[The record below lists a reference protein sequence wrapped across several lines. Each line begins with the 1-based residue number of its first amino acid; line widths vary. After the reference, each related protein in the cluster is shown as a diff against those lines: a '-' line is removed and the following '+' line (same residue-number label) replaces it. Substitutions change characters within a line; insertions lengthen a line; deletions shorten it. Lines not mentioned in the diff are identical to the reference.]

1 MSDLGPSG
9 NDPDAGMQP
18 DVGADLHLWTT
29 RWEQIEEARTD
40 DAPEALADAADL
52 LDEMFSEL
60 DIPTRPTEAPETEDL
75 VKAREQIRD
84 VLDRLSREAPVDR
97 EEVDDAFD
105 EARRTFDLLATGRH
119 AGGQDA
125 AI

>member
-1 MSDLGPSG
+1 VSDLGPSG

>member
-1 MSDLGPSG
+1 VNDLGPSG

>member
-1 MSDLGPSG
+1 VSDLGPSG
-9 NDPDAGMQP
+9 NDPDAGLQP

-60 DIPTRPTEAPETEDL
+60 DVPTGPSEAPETED
-75 VKAREQIRD
+75 VIKAREQIRD
-84 VLDRLSREAPVDR
+84 VLDRLGREAPVDR